1 MVLGGE
7 AVKVLAEIQAAGE
20 RVQVHNVRLREWLE
34 HRVQGELITDVRLK
48 VSSRTVELPFK
59 EVSGEEEYSRQLELL
74 GEELLAIA
82 GPRESVRRGWREG
95 LQDYLERVAV
105 MDDDTLSQRRRINA
119 LLTRLS
125 SDRGSLGRMAR
136 MKEDGADSR
145 ATEIQPVG
153 VSPKISQP
161 LQEDLLIALGRRYPV
176 AGKIAPASRTKLTD
190 ADVEAAKALEAETI
204 ATSEVRYGAEGSTIL
219 VTLVDVATRE
229 TLARAET
236 KLQP

>member
-153 VSPKISQP
+153 VSPNLAFVSVTGELFVEIGQAI
-161 LQEDLLIALGRRYPV
+161 DRRSGV
-176 AGKIAPASRTKLTD
+176 AHLFLCGNSNDSVGYLVTAEAYEQGGYEAGTTLYAGEAEAIVTEAA
-190 ADVEAAKALEAETI
+190 VEAVAE
-204 ATSEVRYGAEGSTIL
+204 VVG
-219 VTLVDVATRE
+219 
-229 TLARAET
+229 
-236 KLQP
+236 